1 MHKKV
6 MENSRKEAESI
17 VYAIE
22 HDKMFGIV

>member
-1 MHKKV
+1 MHEKV

-22 HDKMFGIV
+22 YNKMFGVV